1 MNPRAGMMRANRHL
15 ADIISLFSTFGYTC
29 TVCMTHSPGEA
40 IALSRANAGDADL
53 VVAIG
58 GDGTFNE
65 VVTGMLEACVS
76 KPLGYIPAGSTND
89 LANSLKLSK
98 NIIQATK
105 DILIGS
111 LHTLDVGCFNGRY
124 FSYIASCGAFTKV
137 SYSTP
142 QLNKNT
148 LGHAAYI
155 MEGIKELPEIKPVR
169 LHVEMDGQVFEGDF
183 IFAAISNAI
192 SVAGLLTLDSK
203 VVDMNDGRFEI
214 MLIKFP
220 TTPAQ
225 FMDILHA
232 LNIRNYQNDMM
243 YFYSAEHVLIRTS
256 KSVDWTLD
264 GEYMQGSETIE
275 FRAIPD
281 AIQLMINS
289 KKKRP

>member
-1 MNPRAGMMRANRHL
+1 
-15 ADIISLFSTFGYTC
+15 
-29 TVCMTHSPGEA
+29 
-40 IALSRANAGDADL
+40 
-53 VVAIG
+53 
-58 GDGTFNE
+58 
-65 VVTGMLEACVS
+65 
-76 KPLGYIPAGSTND
+76 
-89 LANSLKLSK
+89 
-98 NIIQATK
+98 
-105 DILIGS
+105 
-111 LHTLDVGCFNGRY
+111 
-124 FSYIASCGAFTKV
+124 
-137 SYSTP
+137 
-142 QLNKNT
+142 
-148 LGHAAYI
+148 
-155 MEGIKELPEIKPVR
+155 
-169 LHVEMDGQVFEGDF
+169 MDGQVFEGDF